1 MRIKLV
7 GTLAATVIVLG
18 GSAASAVAQSP
29 PEKIGT
35 VEVTVEKNITEFG
48 RLHIA
53 AALLGYQLSN
63 PDGGPV
69 STIGA
74 FYELA
79 PRVFVDA
86 HATLPLLGVVGGD
99 TAPYRL
105 EAGAMLFVKDAFEL
119 EDEEIII
126 SQTLATED
134 RDGEKVFTKARMIN
148 RNRAGLDAKLMFAH
162 ATEKVL
168 VAGSTSTQPV
178 TSNALIAAIG
188 LGAIGS
194 TGFSVNVEGHGKRSN
209 YRWNAGGL
217 DALVDLTRTYE
228 TDPSEKGSRFGG
240 RLWAETIWFRTFGMS
255 ARAEI
260 GKYPGHAGWVLVA
273 SLGGSL
279 HAM

>member
-1 MRIKLV
+1 MHTTFVR
-7 GTLAATVIVLG
+7 TLTVTVLALGASAAT
-18 GSAASAVAQSP
+18 AAAQSE

-48 RLHIA
+48 RLHVA
-53 AALLGYQLSN
+53 AALLGYQLSS
-63 PDGGPV
+63 PDGGTV

-79 PRVFVDA
+79 PRLFVDG
-86 HATLPLLGVVGGD
+86 HATLPLLGFIGGD
-99 TAPYRL
+99 AAPYRL

-134 RDGEKVFTKARMIN
+134 RDGEKIFTKAKMIN
-148 RNRAGLDAKLMFAH
+148 RNRAGLEAKLMFAH
-162 ATEKVL
+162 ATEKVPM
-168 VAGSTSTQPV
+168 AGSTSTQEV
-178 TSNALIAAIG
+178 SSNALIAAIG
-188 LGAIGS
+188 IGAVGS
-194 TGFSVNVEGHGKRSN
+194 TGFSVNVESHGKRSN

-217 DALVDLTRTYE
+217 DALVDLTRSYD
-228 TDPSEKGSRFGG
+228 TDPAEKGSRFGG
-240 RLWAETIWFRTFGMS
+240 RLWAETIWFRTLGMS

-260 GKYPGHAGWVLVA
+260 GKYPGYAGWVLVA

-279 HAM
+279 HAL